1 MFRHGSGPARQR
13 GVIGLMGALTLGLA
27 LLLLLLVVDSGRLYL
42 EKRKLQRVV
51 DTAALEAV
59 SRGGTCAAPANN
71 AAVFARESAARNNF
85 TLDDNRT
92 LATACGTLVTDANF
106 LRIFNADPL
115 KADAIQVIAKHRVT
129 TSIAG
134 GIRALFSAGRA
145 DLTTQLTGV
154 AVAAV
159 PLQPLASLTARST
172 LLTVDSSKSEI
183 LNGLIGGLLG
193 GQLKIDAAGWQ
204 GLLDTDISLL
214 SYLDALA
221 FELHVSAGNYDK
233 LLNTD
238 ATVGQLIQAAI
249 DVLQRG
255 DDGVK
260 VIINNLEAI
269 KLIAA
274 GTEILHLK
282 DLLTLQTGLD
292 KAALDLNLQLFNLI
306 QGFVQL
312 SNKES
317 AVAAELPVNVLGLL
331 GVTVKT
337 KIIEPAQL
345 STIGNP
351 KLIKTQPIFV
361 RTAQV
366 RTLVSVKLPIVT
378 LVNNVVGG
386 LVQAVNDVLGGL
398 LSLLDPNCCLVSDLV
413 IGDQLDIALE
423 AASGSGYVT
432 DYSCDS
438 SKGKSLSVTGTTSAV
453 RLMIGNVDPANLFS
467 SKQELSVKEYGLV
480 DLGTKT
486 CKPGTT
492 NCTPREAFG
501 AGGLGIRINSE
512 VLKTVRDY
520 TYINPPPVNQPPA
533 YYQFSAGDVVGG
545 LKGTLK
551 GIALVEHTPKIASL
565 LGAVLSLVTGLV
577 NGLLST
583 LGGVISAVLAPLLDP
598 IVNNLLAGLG
608 IDLAKVEIGAN
619 LSCNPGGRA
628 VLVI

>member
-1 MFRHGSGPARQR
+1 MFRHGSGPTRQR

-27 LLLLLLVVDSGRLYL
+27 LLLLLVVVDSGRLYL

-71 AAVFARESAARNNF
+71 AVVFARESAARNNF

-92 LATACGTLVTDANF
+92 LAIACGTLVTGASF
-106 LRIFNADPL
+106 LRTFNADPL

-134 GIRALFSAGRA
+134 GIRALFTTGRA
-145 DLTTQLTGV
+145 DLTTQLTAV

-159 PLQPLASLTARST
+159 PLPPMATLTVRST

-193 GQLKIDAAGWQ
+193 GKLKIDALGWQ
-204 GLLDTDISLL
+204 GLINTDINLL

-221 FELHVSAGNYDK
+221 IELHVSAGNYDK

-255 DDGVK
+255 GDGIK
-260 VIINNLEAI
+260 VIINSLEAI

-282 DLLTLQTGLD
+282 DLLNIQAGLD
-292 KAALDLNLQLFNLI
+292 KAALDVNLQLFNLI

-331 GVTVKT
+331 GVKVQT
-337 KIIEPAQL
+337 KVISPPQVSA
-345 STIGNP
+345 IGNP
-351 KLIKTQPIFV
+351 ELARKDPRGPNQIYV

-366 RTLVSVKLPIVT
+366 RTLVTVDLPIVG
-378 LVNNVVGG
+378 V
-386 LVQAVNDVLGGL
+386 VNDLLDGTIGL
-398 LSLLDPNCCLVSDLV
+398 LNALLGNSDSRISLN
-413 IGDQLDIALE
+413 IGQHLNVALE
-423 AASGSGYVT
+423 AASGSSYVT
-432 DYSCDS
+432 DYSCTDPQ
-438 SKGKSLSVTGTTSAV
+438 KKSLSVVGTTSAV
-453 RLMIGNVDPANLFS
+453 RLMIGQIDPANLFS
-467 SKQELSVKEYGLV
+467 SSKDLSVDEFPVV
-480 DLGTKT
+480 DVGMIT
-486 CKPGTT
+486 CAGSKP
-492 NCTPREAFG
+492 CTRQAFTG
-501 AGGLGIRINSE
+501 GGLGLKIDSPIAQTSKPHVFDMPPE
-512 VLKTVRDY
+512 VK
-520 TYINPPPVNQPPA
+520 QPPSFYSFTA
-533 YYQFSAGDVVGG
+533 NNVVGS
-545 LKGTLK
+545 LSSTLA
-551 GIALVEHTPKIASL
+551 GIKFISHVPIVDSL
-565 LGAVLSLVTGLV
+565 LSLLLGVVTGLLSGV
-577 NGLLST
+577 LNLLSGLISGV
-583 LGGVISAVLAPLLDP
+583 LGPLLDP
-598 IVNNLLAGLG
+598 LVNNLLAGLG